1 VSPPLW
7 SLTASQ
13 ASAALASGET
23 SAEALARACLA
34 RIAEREPDL
43 KAWAFIDAD
52 AAIRAA
58 RELDKQPRRG
68 PLHGVPIAIK
78 DMIDTADMPTGYNSP
93 LFAGHRPSLDA
104 AVVATLR
111 AAGALILGKTETTEF
126 AAAGRQAP
134 TATPADFA
142 RTSGGSS
149 AGSAAAVADSHVPLA
164 IGTQTG
170 GSTIR
175 PASFCGAHA
184 MKPTWGLI
192 SREGARIYSVTL
204 DTIGL
209 FARSV
214 PDLSMLLAPFLTAPA
229 PVSAPPIGE
238 LRIAACLS
246 PDFASL
252 ELEGRAAFDDA
263 AWRLARAG
271 ARVSQL
277 DLPEEFAGLSRAHRI
292 IMHREGGAA
301 FLPLARQYGEA
312 LHEDFR
318 FRVENRDGY
327 SNADL
332 VAAYDLAAK
341 CRVAFDAI
349 ASEYDAVL
357 TPSAPGIPPEGRVPG
372 DPVFNRMWTL
382 LHAPVVG
389 LPVWRDGAGR
399 PVGVSLTAPR
409 FHDERLLAVAGVV
422 DEAFASIPPSGVPAA

>member
-1 VSPPLW
+1 MSQPLW
-7 SLTASQ
+7 SMTATE

-23 SAEALARACLA
+23 RAESLARACLA
-34 RIAEREPDL
+34 RIAEREPGL
-43 KAWAFIDAD
+43 KAWAYVDAD

-78 DMIDTADMPTGYNSP
+78 DMIDTADMPTCYNSP
-93 LFAGHRPSLDA
+93 LFAGHRPALDA

-134 TATPADFA
+134 TATPADLA

-170 GSTIR
+170 GSTLR

-192 SREGARIYSVTL
+192 SREGAKIYSVTL

-214 PDLSMLLAPFLTAPA
+214 PDLAMLLAPFLTVPSPAPA
-229 PVSAPPIGE
+229 PAIGE
-238 LRIAACLS
+238 LRIAACLT
-246 PDFASL
+246 PDVASL
-252 ELEGRAAFDDA
+252 APEGRAAFDDA
-263 AWRLARAG
+263 AGRIARAG
-271 ARVSQL
+271 ARVSPL
-277 DLPEEFAGLSRAHRI
+277 ELPEDFAGLSRAHRI

-301 FLPLARQYGEA
+301 FLPLARQYGGA
-312 LHEDFR
+312 LNDDFHQ
-318 FRVENRDGY
+318 RVENRDGY

-341 CRVAFDAI
+341 CRAAFDAI
-349 ASEYDAVL
+349 AGEYDAVL
-357 TPSAPGIPPEGRVPG
+357 TPSAPGIAPEGRVPG

-389 LPVWRDGAGR
+389 LPVWRDAAGR

-409 FHDERLLAVAGVV
+409 YHDERLLAVARVV
-422 DEAFASIPPSGVPAA
+422 DEAFAANARAT